1 MNDIAIRGLAFALAA
16 GLSAL
21 ACGQQVHRCE
31 LADGSTV
38 FSDLPCESDIG
49 VEDTVDA
56 MPHQGHRAPPGRP
69 GRELGRP
76 NADSPHAERPTAR
89 PPAPTLDE
97 PSDPELS
104 RRERLSLERERK
116 QLLSGLKRR
125 HVDAAD
131 RREMIRDLRKIDRKL
146 GIGPADVADMPFH
159 DREVYLERRVY
170 PGASGT
176 VGR

>member
-1 MNDIAIRGLAFALAA
+1 MNDTAIHTAVLVLAVGVSVAA
-16 GLSAL
+16 F
-21 ACGQQVHRCE
+21 GQQVHRCE
-31 LADGSTV
+31 LADGSTTY
-38 FSDLPCESDIG
+38 SDLPCESDIG

-56 MPHQGHRAPPGRP
+56 TPHQGHRAAPEPPGDNVNR
-69 GRELGRP
+69 R
-76 NADSPHAERPTAR
+76 NADSPAVERGGTAR
-89 PPAPTLDE
+89 QAPAIDE
-97 PSDPELS
+97 PSGPTLS

-159 DREVYLERRVY
+159 NRAVYIDHRVY
-170 PGASGT
+170 PGVSGG